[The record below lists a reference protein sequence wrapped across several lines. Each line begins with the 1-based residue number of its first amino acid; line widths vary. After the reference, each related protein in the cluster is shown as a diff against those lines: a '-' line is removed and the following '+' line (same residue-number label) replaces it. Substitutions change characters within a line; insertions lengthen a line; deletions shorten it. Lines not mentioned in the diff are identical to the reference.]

1 MQDERKLAHDLRHL
15 MTLAELECE
24 LGSVE
29 EVRAVLGRLKAR
41 CEQEWAPE
49 RIERIELFGWLEALA
64 GELRALR
71 PQAVIEVHAPGAAC
85 HLAQGAL
92 RRLLRNLMLNAIEA
106 GGRVSCRAERH
117 RQHLILR
124 IADDAGGIAREN
136 LRHCLASGVSGRGS
150 TGLGTVSV
158 EECARILKASLR
170 VRALVP
176 NGTEFEIS
184 VPVESSD

>member
-49 RIERIELFGWLEALA
+49 RIERIELIGWLEALA

-85 HLAQGAL
+85 HVAQGAL

-117 RQHLILR
+117 RQHLTLR
-124 IADDAGGIAREN
+124 VADDAGGIAREN

-158 EECARILKASLR
+158 EECARILQASIC
-170 VRALVP
+170 VRALAP
-176 NGTEFEIS
+176 QGTEFEIS